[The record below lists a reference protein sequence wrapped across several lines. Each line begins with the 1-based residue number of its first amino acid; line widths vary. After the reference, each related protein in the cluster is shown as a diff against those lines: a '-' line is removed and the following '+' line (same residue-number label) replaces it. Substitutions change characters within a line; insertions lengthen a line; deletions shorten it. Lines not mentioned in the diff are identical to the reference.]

1 MGPVLW
7 YLIVGSLLLLMVLLQ
22 SAIRR
27 LPVSPAIIYLLIG
40 VGLGPELLGLIEFDS
55 AQRSAVLEMV
65 TEIAVSISLFSV
77 GLKIRLGLDDRAWRL
92 ALRLAVGSMLLTI
105 GAMSAIGVL
114 LLGLPLGAA
123 ILLAAILAP
132 TDPVL
137 ASEVQLRGTADR
149 DRVRFGL
156 TAEGGLN
163 DGMAFPFVMLGLGL
177 LGLHE
182 LGGGIAWLT
191 TDVLWAISVGLASG
205 WACGRLMGR
214 LVLFLR
220 RGPDTA
226 GLDEFLGLGLMA
238 LSYGCA
244 LALHGYAF
252 LAVFAAGLG
261 VRGIAGSNKVDED
274 QRAGER
280 PAKPSVVAERSTRA
294 LLSFNQQLE
303 NIVEVGTV
311 LILGAMLRSSQLT
324 PAVAGLAALLFLV
337 VRPASVYLGL
347 AGAAVPS
354 MQTRLLAWFGIRGIG
369 SLYYLVY
376 AVNHGLPPALAE
388 QLAGLV
394 LPVLA
399 ASILVHGISATPL
412 MEYYHRKRRRLP
424 AAGV

>member
-1 MGPVLW
+1 MGSELW

-40 VGLGPELLGLIEFDS
+40 IGLGPELLGLIEFDP
-55 AQRSAVLEMV
+55 AQRSAMLEV
-65 TEIAVSISLFSV
+65 VAELAVSISLFSV
-77 GLKIRLGLDDRAWRL
+77 GLKIRLGLGDPAWRL

-105 GAMSAIGVL
+105 IGMSAVGVL

-123 ILLAAILAP
+123 ILIAAILAP

-182 LGGGIAWLT
+182 LDGGASWLWA
-191 TDVLWAISVGLASG
+191 DVLWAIPVGLVSG
-205 WACGRLMGR
+205 WACGHLMGR
-214 LVLFLR
+214 VVLFLR
-220 RGPDTA
+220 RGPATA
-226 GLDEFLGLGLMA
+226 GLDEFLGLGLIA
-238 LSYGCA
+238 LSYGFA
-244 LALHGYAF
+244 LALHSYAF

-261 VRGIAGSNKVDED
+261 VRRTAGPEKADDTSDRTAQES
-274 QRAGER
+274 A
-280 PAKPSVVAERSTRA
+280 VAERSTRA

-303 NIVEVGTV
+303 NIVEVGIV
-311 LILGAMLRSSQLT
+311 LVLGAMLRFSQFT
-324 PAVAGLAALLFLV
+324 PALAGLAALLFLV
-337 VRPASVYLGL
+337 VRPGSVYLGL
-347 AGAAVPS
+347 TGAGVPA
-354 MQTRLLAWFGIRGIG
+354 MQARLLAWFGIRGIG

-376 AVNHGLPPALAE
+376 AVNHGLPPALAA
-388 QLAGLV
+388 QLADLV
-394 LPVLA
+394 VPVIA
-399 ASILVHGISATPL
+399 ASIVVHGVSATPL
-412 MEYYHRKRRRLP
+412 MEYYHRKRRPLR
-424 AAGV
+424 AARV